1 MVFGVSQRDAS
12 KSEPAP
18 QPSQVEMIRQFRKQ
32 DARLKE
38 LVQNFRTNAKF
49 AENAAPDMTPKD
61 AEAGAW
67 KAAAD
72 AVEFILNT
80 LEKGD

>member
-1 MVFGVSQRDAS
+1 MVFGVAQKDTS
-12 KSEPAP
+12 KSESASR
-18 QPSQVEMIRQFRKQ
+18 PSQVEMIRQFRKQ
-32 DARLKE
+32 DARLRE
-38 LVQNFRTNAKF
+38 LVHNFRTNAKF

-72 AVEFILNT
+72 AVEFIINT